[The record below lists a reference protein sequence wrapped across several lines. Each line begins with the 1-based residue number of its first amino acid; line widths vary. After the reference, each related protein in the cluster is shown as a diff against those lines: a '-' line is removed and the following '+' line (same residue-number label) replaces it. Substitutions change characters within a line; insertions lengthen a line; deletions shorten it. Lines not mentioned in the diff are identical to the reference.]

1 MSTMSISGFRVVG
14 AVTFTMLASL
24 AGCASGGGGA
34 SVNQENAVVHHVSAE
49 EEAATHSKE
58 PLSGQSAILWVNGLG
73 CPQCATNIDFQLKRI
88 RGVNDVYTDLGNG
101 QVTVALAAG
110 TKPSPYRL
118 SEAVK
123 DAGMTLVKIEAK

>member
-1 MSTMSISGFRVVG
+1 
-14 AVTFTMLASL
+14 LHDL
-24 AGCASGGGGA
+24 AGAKRVT
-34 SVNQENAVVHHVSAE
+34 SVDQGHLRGEIGEKCRLFDGRIATANDCDFLSAE
-49 EEAATHSKE
+49 EEAATHSKD

-88 RGVNDVYTDLGNG
+88 RGVSDVYTDLSDGK
-101 QVTVALAAG
+101 VTVALARG

>member
-1 MSTMSISGFRVVG
+1 MSTYFRL
-14 AVTFTMLASL
+14 LAGVALIAGLSL
-24 AGCASGGGGA
+24 LVGCASTGGA
-34 SVNQENAVVHHVSAE
+34 GAVNQENAVVHQVSVE
-49 EEAATHSKE
+49 DEAATHSKE
-58 PLSGQSAILWVNGLG
+58 PLTGESAVLWVNGLG

-88 RGVNDVYTDLGNG
+88 RGVSDVYTDLSDGK
-101 QVTVALAAG
+101 VTVALARG